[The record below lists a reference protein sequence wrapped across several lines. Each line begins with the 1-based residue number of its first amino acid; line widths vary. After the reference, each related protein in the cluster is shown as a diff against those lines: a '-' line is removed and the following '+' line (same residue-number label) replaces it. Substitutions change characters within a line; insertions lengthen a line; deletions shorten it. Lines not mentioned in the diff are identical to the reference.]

1 MTMASSDEVDDRVAL
16 VTGAAGD
23 IGRACAVRL
32 AGTGATVVAA
42 DLPRSATALAETVA
56 RCRDRS
62 DASHAAE
69 TFDVTAADEVEEAL
83 ARVLQQ
89 HGTPNVLVNCA
100 GYQGLFRPAQS
111 YPAAD
116 AALVMAVNV
125 TGLMDITR
133 VVASAMIAAGV
144 PGSVVNLASHA
155 GVGGPPNMPAYA
167 ASKGA
172 VIGYTKAAA
181 RDLAPHGIRVNAVS
195 PAFIGPGGMWDRQVR
210 LQAGTPSQYYDD
222 DPAAVAR
229 EMVAQVP
236 MRRLGSPE
244 EVAATVAWLAS
255 DDSSYITGENILV
268 TGGI

>member
-1 MTMASSDEVDDRVAL
+1 MASSTDGVGRIAL

-32 AGTGATVVAA
+32 AAAGASVVAA
-42 DLPRSATALAETVA
+42 DLPRAAAALDETVA
-56 RCRDRS
+56 LCRDLS
-62 DASHAAE
+62 DAPHTVMA
-69 TFDVTAADEVEEAL
+69 FDLTATDEVDESLTRIL
-83 ARVLQQ
+83 AEV
-89 HGTPNVLVNCA
+89 GTPQILINCA
-100 GYQGLFRPAQS
+100 GYQGVFEPAQS

-116 AALVMAVNV
+116 TARVMAVNV
-125 TGLMDITR
+125 TGLMDLTR
-133 VVASAMIAAGV
+133 AVASAMIDAELTGA
-144 PGSVVNLASHA
+144 VVNLASHA

-195 PAFIGPGGMWDRQVR
+195 PAFIGPGEMWDRQVE
-210 LQAGTPSQYYDD
+210 LQAGTRSQYYDD
-222 DPAAVAR
+222 DPAIVA
-229 EMVAQVP
+229 EQMIGQVP
-236 MRRLGSPE
+236 LRRLGSPE

-255 DDSSYITGENILV
+255 DDSSYVSGENILV